1 MAIRLSNL
9 AMQDLEEVRQYTVK
23 QWGREQWLRY
33 YRGLV
38 ATFEQIE
45 YSPNA
50 GRSRDLFLPGMRSVG
65 YGKHIVFYA
74 PIEAAGGA
82 IVVLRILHQ
91 KRHLPA
97 LIYYEDIE

>member
-23 QWGREQWLRY
+23 QWGRGQWLRY

-38 ATFEQIE
+38 AAFEQIE
-45 YSPNA
+45 RLPNA
-50 GRSRDLFLPGMRSVG
+50 GRPRDLFLPGMRSVS
-65 YGKHIVFYA
+65 YGKHILFYA
-74 PIEAAGGA
+74 PIEAAGDA
-82 IVVLRILHQ
+82 IVVLRILYQ

-97 LIYYEDIE
+97 LIYYEDIV